1 MSNLFSDF
9 YILCVVE
16 GEKNPLPNFKI
27 YRCQLYTFLYKC
39 LDQKHFQY
47 TILKYIIALYFGTDS
62 AKPLPDHFK
71 LSICWLVM
79 ASICVK
85 VLPSIKTFVMDFEE
99 SLNLWKQERTFIRV
113 NLEMMLHRGA
123 ILRTSFF

>member
-1 MSNLFSDF
+1 
-9 YILCVVE
+9 
-16 GEKNPLPNFKI
+16 
-27 YRCQLYTFLYKC
+27 
-39 LDQKHFQY
+39 
-47 TILKYIIALYFGTDS
+47 
-62 AKPLPDHFK
+62 
-71 LSICWLVM
+71 M